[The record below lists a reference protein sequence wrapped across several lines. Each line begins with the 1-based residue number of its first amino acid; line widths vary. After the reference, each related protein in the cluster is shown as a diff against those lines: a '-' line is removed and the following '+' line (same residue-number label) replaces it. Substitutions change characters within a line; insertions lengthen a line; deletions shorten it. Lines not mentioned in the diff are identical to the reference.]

1 MIQYVDIII
10 LEELKDKLILS
21 VPTYRVDVTREVDV
35 IEEIIRIFGYDNLD
49 IPEQL
54 KASMTFDDSSN
65 SHRIQELISDL
76 LSNNGFYETMNNSLT
91 KSSYSDIIKEID
103 AKANIEILNPLS
115 QDLNVM
121 RQSLLFGGL
130 ENIEYNQNRKNS
142 DLKLYEFGN
151 TYHKIKNENIE
162 SQHLQILA
170 SGKIQDENWNSNT
183 EKVDFFYTGL
193 ICIWMFHYYI
203 IE

>member
-1 MIQYVDIII
+1 
-10 LEELKDKLILS
+10 
-21 VPTYRVDVTREVDV
+21 
-35 IEEIIRIFGYDNLD
+35 
-49 IPEQL
+49 
-54 KASMTFDDSSN
+54 
-65 SHRIQELISDL
+65 
-76 LSNNGFYETMNNSLT
+76 MNNSLT

-130 ENIEYNQNRKNS
+130 ENIAYNQNRKNS

-162 SQHLQILA
+162 SY
-170 SGKIQDENWNSNT
+170 WT
-183 EKVDFFYTGL
+183 VL
-193 ICIWMFHYYI
+193 IFTNG
-203 IE
+203 